1 MIRVIF
7 FGTDKISTPTLQA
20 LIASP
25 KYEVVAVVT
34 KPDTARGRGHKM
46 YSPEV
51 ARLAH
56 EHDITCLQPTKLSQ
70 ITDRLAKLRPDIGAL
85 VAYGKIIPRQIIDLF
100 PHGIIN
106 FHPSMLPVYR
116 GPSPIETAIMHGDK
130 LTGLSLMKLSAEMDA
145 GDIFYQEPATI
156 APDETAR
163 QLYDR
168 FAKRGAELMVD
179 KLDQITRG
187 KLTGVSQDD
196 NLAVYCHMITPEMGR
211 LDPHTMTARE
221 CYDRLRAF
229 DGWPKCHLALA
240 GTDVIVTKLKPL
252 DQFRGDSWQ
261 DIVPCRSG
269 SALQVIE
276 LISPKSGRRMSVT
289 DFLNGQ
295 HSRSN

>member
-34 KPDTARGRGHKM
+34 KPDTTRGRGHKM

-70 ITDRLAKLRPDIGAL
+70 TTDQLAKFQPDIGAL

-100 PHGIIN
+100 PHDIIN

-145 GDIFYQEPATI
+145 GDIFYQEPAAI

-179 KLDQITRG
+179 KLDQIAQS
-187 KLTGVSQDD
+187 KLTGVPQDD

-229 DGWPKCHLALA
+229 DGWPKCHLDLA

-252 DQFRGDSWQ
+252 DRFQGDNWRDIIPCQ
-261 DIVPCRSG
+261 DD

-276 LISPKSGRRMSVT
+276 LISPKSGRRMSVA
-289 DFLNGQ
+289 DFLNGRR
-295 HSRSN
+295 RS

>member
-25 KYEVVAVVT
+25 KYEVAAVVT
-34 KPDTARGRGHKM
+34 KPDAARGRGHKM

-70 ITDRLAKLRPDIGAL
+70 ITDQLAKFQPDIGAL
-85 VAYGKIIPRQIIDLF
+85 VAYGKIVPQRIIDLF
-100 PHGIIN
+100 PRGIIN

-156 APDETAR
+156 TPDETAR

-179 KLDQITRG
+179 KLDQIAQG

-196 NLAVYCHMITPEMGR
+196 NLAVYCHMITPEMGQ

-229 DGWPKCHLALA
+229 DGWPKCHLDLA
-240 GTDVIVTKLKPL
+240 GVDVIVTKLKPL
-252 DQFRGDSWQ
+252 DRFRGDNWR
-261 DIVPCRSG
+261 DIIPCHDG